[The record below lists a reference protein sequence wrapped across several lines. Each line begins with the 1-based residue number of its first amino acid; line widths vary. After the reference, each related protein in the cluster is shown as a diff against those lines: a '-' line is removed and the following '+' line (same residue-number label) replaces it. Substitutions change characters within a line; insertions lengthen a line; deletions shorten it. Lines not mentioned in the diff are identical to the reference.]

1 MKALTPAEIAEY
13 DIANAVYEE
22 SLTIGDTYPW
32 SKRSPAL
39 VMFISR
45 FRHRRELDASIAR
58 EAAYQERI
66 SA

>member
-39 VMFISR
+39 VMF
-45 FRHRRELDASIAR
+45 RHRRELDASIAR